1 MEKHNTHIVLDSNS
15 SEKHDY
21 EEDENGNVKIEEN
34 EDVAYRSFIQ
44 KKPKMSIKQ
53 IIIDNNNI
61 LKDEL
66 EKNNL
71 SEEKQKNNIRKKKK
85 VNSGT
90 YIRGEEYRFNE
101 KKIKPCF
108 NEVEL
113 KFNKFKKSDENDKQ
127 NLSQEVKEQNEKFKN
142 DISYDNKKKRNT
154 MYMLNPKK
162 NKENDNNNINK
173 KEQKNNN
180 KSKNKSYSSIHSD
193 IIKEN
198 EIKEKND
205 IIKSD
210 KSSEIIFLKNKIIY
224 NENDYKFKEKN
235 INESFNDNSK
245 DKSNK
250 KLNNNDINDDN
261 SINNSKIKND
271 ENNKEEIKSS
281 NRNVFI
287 DINDE
292 KDKNILESQPKDD
305 KIKNNINDNENHSEI
320 EKEEINNNNNEI
332 ISDNNIIFLREKLTY
347 NENEKL
353 LYNHSNKTIEKNNTN
368 KNNDSNINMN
378 ESNEINNN
386 DKQEKNKEIQNENNK
401 ENNNNINNN
410 SSKDNKEMNKSYNKE
425 NPHNLSH
432 NKNQKNIIGELSE
445 KEKKLKRNTMPH
457 LIKGKNYNNN
467 ANSNIK
473 ADNNNNKNNNLN
485 SEQENDIQSNNT
497 EIKNNE
503 NKRKENEEYNEENKS
518 IKLNSQN
525 ENTKDEI
532 NNNDIIDNNKN
543 DENIN
548 ENSYKNNNNENFKN
562 EIINN
567 SNEEDN
573 NENNNNNDNISNSNN
588 ISNNISNKSNTN
600 YKNNIASNSR
610 NFPPNQK
617 RNTNFNFN
625 KKNQKMEI
633 SKDKNKIKRNTMNA
647 LPNKNNLNNKNE
659 KIDEG
664 ENLHLLLEKL
674 QYDDN
679 SYDINKNSYEN
690 QKNINDINISNGQN
704 NKGEKYFNKNK
715 FKDTNGQRNS
725 QYIDNDNKI
734 FNNEL
739 NDDDNPITNNNNN
752 NSEDENNIKQSDNEK
767 EGTDEFLKEKV
778 DEEDINQENK
788 KRISTEEYLENNL
801 EKENSINKEKSESNS
816 NINNKNKNNN
826 NTYKESSNYI
836 SSKDLEKEEII
847 IIKQILPINYIEKIR
862 QKNIKINKLIPKK
875 KRVFI
880 SKLIN
885 PHELYENN
893 ENQKEEINFPK
904 IPLCY
909 MTNKYIIKNDQ
920 KIMKTIINK
929 YFFRT
934 KLVTKKEEQ
943 NKKKLKIIKKISKF
957 PKVYEKAII
966 SPTNKS
972 LFRSKTKGSK
982 QKKDSD
988 IIDITKDKDNLEIN
1002 FKHKNKKR
1010 KEKISL
1016 ISKDKNILEN
1026 EDNNNEGNIIIKQ
1039 NNKIIKELSPEKD
1052 SNQIELSIQF
1062 SNKAPLGISNIKRL
1076 KKYPSSAK
1084 KKHKNLVDSL
1094 YKDLREI
1101 NSKLENKEDYIK
1113 KNYYNL
1119 HYDRHVGDEKTCP
1132 ICREV
1137 RKRGRRMER
1146 EKGLFSAFSFRNY
1159 KKINK
1164 KAFAKLKISLQQKS
1178 KENNEVIWNNI
1189 ERQKYYNDNN
1199 IFSMNNI
1206 DNDFRTKYMQ
1216 FNGMNR
1222 FNKLNRY
1229 GSTENLSKY
1238 RYNND
1243 KRSFRNLNLNMDK
1256 EMEKN
1261 EDDMFNWQFPAL
1273 NNYFH
1278 D

>member
-1 MEKHNTHIVLDSNS
+1 
-15 SEKHDY
+15 
-21 EEDENGNVKIEEN
+21 
-34 EDVAYRSFIQ
+34 
-44 KKPKMSIKQ
+44 
-53 IIIDNNNI
+53 
-61 LKDEL
+61 
-66 EKNNL
+66 
-71 SEEKQKNNIRKKKK
+71 
-85 VNSGT
+85 
-90 YIRGEEYRFNE
+90 
-101 KKIKPCF
+101 
-108 NEVEL
+108 
-113 KFNKFKKSDENDKQ
+113 
-127 NLSQEVKEQNEKFKN
+127 
-142 DISYDNKKKRNT
+142 
-154 MYMLNPKK
+154 
-162 NKENDNNNINK
+162 
-173 KEQKNNN
+173 
-180 KSKNKSYSSIHSD
+180 
-193 IIKEN
+193 
-198 EIKEKND
+198 
-205 IIKSD
+205 
-210 KSSEIIFLKNKIIY
+210 
-224 NENDYKFKEKN
+224 
-235 INESFNDNSK
+235 
-245 DKSNK
+245 
-250 KLNNNDINDDN
+250 
-261 SINNSKIKND
+261 
-271 ENNKEEIKSS
+271 
-281 NRNVFI
+281 
-287 DINDE
+287 
-292 KDKNILESQPKDD
+292 
-305 KIKNNINDNENHSEI
+305 
-320 EKEEINNNNNEI
+320 
-332 ISDNNIIFLREKLTY
+332 
-347 NENEKL
+347 
-353 LYNHSNKTIEKNNTN
+353 
-368 KNNDSNINMN
+368 
-378 ESNEINNN
+378 
-386 DKQEKNKEIQNENNK
+386 
-401 ENNNNINNN
+401 
-410 SSKDNKEMNKSYNKE
+410 
-425 NPHNLSH
+425 
-432 NKNQKNIIGELSE
+432 
-445 KEKKLKRNTMPH
+445 
-457 LIKGKNYNNN
+457 
-467 ANSNIK
+467 
-473 ADNNNNKNNNLN
+473 
-485 SEQENDIQSNNT
+485 
-497 EIKNNE
+497 
-503 NKRKENEEYNEENKS
+503 
-518 IKLNSQN
+518 
-525 ENTKDEI
+525 
-532 NNNDIIDNNKN
+532 
-543 DENIN
+543 
-548 ENSYKNNNNENFKN
+548 
-562 EIINN
+562 
-567 SNEEDN
+567 
-573 NENNNNNDNISNSNN
+573 
-588 ISNNISNKSNTN
+588 
-600 YKNNIASNSR
+600 
-610 NFPPNQK
+610 
-617 RNTNFNFN
+617 
-625 KKNQKMEI
+625 
-633 SKDKNKIKRNTMNA
+633 
-647 LPNKNNLNNKNE
+647 
-659 KIDEG
+659 
-664 ENLHLLLEKL
+664 
-674 QYDDN
+674 
-679 SYDINKNSYEN
+679 
-690 QKNINDINISNGQN
+690 
-704 NKGEKYFNKNK
+704 
-715 FKDTNGQRNS
+715 
-725 QYIDNDNKI
+725 
-734 FNNEL
+734 
-739 NDDDNPITNNNNN
+739 
-752 NSEDENNIKQSDNEK
+752 
-767 EGTDEFLKEKV
+767 
-778 DEEDINQENK
+778 
-788 KRISTEEYLENNL
+788 
-801 EKENSINKEKSESNS
+801 
-816 NINNKNKNNN
+816 
-826 NTYKESSNYI
+826 
-836 SSKDLEKEEII
+836 
-847 IIKQILPINYIEKIR
+847 
-862 QKNIKINKLIPKK
+862 
-875 KRVFI
+875 
-880 SKLIN
+880 
-885 PHELYENN
+885 
-893 ENQKEEINFPK
+893 
-904 IPLCY
+904 

-957 PKVYEKAII
+957 PKVYKKAII